1 MISLLTTTAFY
12 NIYLLIAGTLLLVEI
27 VNKVSI
33 NKRTKYNIIEL
44 YSYIN
49 WHYIF

>member
-1 MISLLTTTAFY
+1 MNDFPTDND

-33 NKRTKYNIIEL
+33 NKRTKYIIEL

-49 WHYIF
+49 WYYIF